1 MDKLVHFLQKVDIFS
16 LLSTEE
22 INIVL
27 TGLKF
32 IEIDE
37 GDVLFKQGDE
47 GNMLFIVYSGRVASS
62 QEFSH
67 GNRREIAEFNSGDF
81 FGEMSIF
88 ENAPRS
94 ATCRAKEKSKLITL
108 HERDYFE
115 LILYY
120 PDIAIKIMYRML
132 NIITERLENTNKFLS
147 EMVQWGDVAKKLAI
161 IDEITGIYN
170 RSYLDNALEEH
181 YEKSLNSQQ
190 PFSYIMIDIDDF
202 KQISDNYNMK
212 TINQILNEITIEY
225 KRHLRKQDILARYG
239 GDEFAVIL
247 PSTDMHEAKSIAEK
261 GRKSVEKISTKQIL
275 GNRDISL
282 TISQGV
288 ASYPEN
294 AQDLESLL
302 EEADRNLNRAKNVG
316 KNIVI

>member
-1 MDKLVHFLQKVDIFS
+1 MENLVQFLQKVDIFS

-27 TGLKF
+27 PGLNF
-32 IEIDE
+32 IKIDE
-37 GDVLFKQGDE
+37 GDIVFKQGDE
-47 GNMLFIVYSGRVASS
+47 GNVLFIVHSGRIASS
-62 QEFSH
+62 QEFAH
-67 GNRREIAEFNSGDF
+67 GNRREIAEFRSGDF

-94 ATCRAKEKSKLITL
+94 ATCQAKEKSKLIKL

-132 NIITERLENTNKFLS
+132 NIITGRLENTNKFLS
-147 EMVQWGDVAKKLAI
+147 EMVQWGDEAKKLAI

-190 PFSYIMIDIDDF
+190 PFSYIMIDVDDF
-202 KQISDNYNMK
+202 KQISDNYSMEI
-212 TINQILNEITIEY
+212 INQVLNEITIEY

-247 PSTDMHEAKSIAEK
+247 PLTDLPEAKAIAEK
-261 GRKSVEKISTKQIL
+261 GRRSVEKISAKQIL
-275 GNRDISL
+275 GNRDIPI
-282 TISQGV
+282 TISQGI

-302 EEADRNLNRAKNVG
+302 EEADRNLNRAKSEG